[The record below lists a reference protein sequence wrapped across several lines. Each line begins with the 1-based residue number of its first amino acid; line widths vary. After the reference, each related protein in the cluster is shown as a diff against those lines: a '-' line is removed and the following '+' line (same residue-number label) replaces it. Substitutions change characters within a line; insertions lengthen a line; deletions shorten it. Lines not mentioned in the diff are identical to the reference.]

1 MRQPLCSA
9 LAALGALLL
18 APSAGGQRASA
29 PLTRAELERIER
41 PRVLAAA
48 QRYVREEPVTITAFR
63 AERSAGGIHDF
74 YSEGDY
80 WWPDPANPSGPYIR
94 RDGETNPEN
103 FVAHRDAMRRL
114 SQIVPA
120 LVAAYEL
127 TGDQRYARR
136 AADHVRA
143 WFVAESTHMN
153 PNLLYAQAI
162 KGVATGRGIGIIDT
176 IHLVEV
182 AQAVREL
189 ERLGAIDRATL
200 DGTKAWFRDYLQWM
214 TTHEYGIAE
223 KNNGN
228 NHSAAWA
235 LQVAEFATL
244 VGDTARVS
252 STRRFFEDTLVP
264 QQMASDGS
272 FPKELARTK
281 PYGYSLFQLDVMGM
295 LAEVLGPA
303 EWAFATSDGR
313 GMRKALA
320 FMVPYIADKR
330 TWPKPPDV
338 QYFESWPVRHPSLYF
353 GGRALGEPRYVA
365 LWRTL
370 DPDPTVDE
378 IVRNYPIRQPLL
390 WVR

>member
-1 MRQPLCSA
+1 MRWW
-9 LAALGALLL
+9 LAGLGGLLL
-18 APSAGGQRASA
+18 ASGARAQ
-29 PLTRAELERIER
+29 LTRAELVAVER

-48 QRYVREEPVTITAFR
+48 ARYLSEAPVTVTASR
-63 AERSAGGIHDF
+63 ADRSAGGIHDF

-80 WWPDPANPSGPYIR
+80 WWPDPAHPDGPYIR

-120 LVAAYEL
+120 LAAAYEI
-127 TGDQRYARR
+127 TGDKRYAAR
-136 AADHVRA
+136 AADHLRA
-143 WFVAESTHMN
+143 WFVAESTRMN
-153 PNLLYAQAI
+153 PNLLYGQAI

-189 ERLGAIDRATL
+189 ERLGVIDRATL
-200 DGTKAWFRDYLQWM
+200 DGTKAWFRDYLGWM
-214 TTHEYGIAE
+214 TTHPYGIAE
-223 KNNGN
+223 RDNGN

-235 LQVAEFATL
+235 LQVAAFAKL
-244 VGDTARVS
+244 VGDTTRLEEARQL
-252 STRRFFEDTLVP
+252 FETKLVP
-264 QQMASDGS
+264 DQMAPDGS

-295 LAEVLGPA
+295 LAETLSTPA
-303 EWAFATSDGR
+303 RSEWTFTTPDGR

-320 FMVPYIADKR
+320 FMYPYIKDKSA
-330 TWPKPPDV
+330 WPKPPDV
-338 QYFESWPVRHPSLYF
+338 QYHDAWPVRHPSLLF

-378 IVRNYPIRQPLL
+378 VVRNYPVRQPLL
-390 WVR
+390 WMH